1 MNNFKKRLT
10 KRGYP
15 INFAENVLSEVQ
27 HEGRKQ
33 SLAKTQKE
41 PKWIL
46 PFVTQFH
53 PAVPNLKQILTSKWH
68 LMERQPLLKEIFEPP
83 IIPYRRGRSLKDE
96 LVRAKL

>member
-10 KRGYP
+10 ERGYP
-15 INFAENVLSEVQ
+15 INFAENVLSEVP

-46 PFVTQFH
+46 PFATQFH
-53 PAVPNLKQILTSKWH
+53 PAVPNLKQLLMSKWH
-68 LMERQPLLKEIFEPP
+68 LIERQPLLKEIFEPP
-83 IIPYRRGRSLKDE
+83 IVSYRRGRSLKDE
-96 LVRAKL
+96 LL

>member
-10 KRGYP
+10 ERNYP
-15 INFAENVLSEVQ
+15 INFEENVLSEVK

-33 SLAKTQKE
+33 SLAKKQTE

-53 PAVPNLKQILTSKWH
+53 PAVPNLKQILMSK
-68 LMERQPLLKEIFEPP
+68 
-83 IIPYRRGRSLKDE
+83 
-96 LVRAKL
+96 